1 MSKELFMAAHD
12 ELIEQYLLDHP
23 DASWNEAVD
32 KTADRA
38 YDRMMDRLADMA
50 DALRDRAK
58 YEDCPFIDG
67 PAGGRRK
74 I

>member
-23 DASWNEAVD
+23 DASWDEAVD

-38 YDRMMDRLADMA
+38 YDRMVDQLADKA
-50 DALRDRAK
+50 DFLRK
-58 YEDCPFIDG
+58 QTQE
-67 PAGGRRK
+67 K
-74 I
+74 S